1 MDKQHLENLL
11 FKWDK
16 KHTDYLKS
24 IYRANIHKPSFIQLL
39 IDLYLTNTPSELPAS
54 WLIKHYCDAG
64 ETLTQVQVEQILN
77 NLDALTDWGSRLH
90 ILQIIPKIQLTEH
103 LAMQIEPEIRKLLT
117 SDNKFVKAAAY
128 EACFEVVQVIPA
140 FRDEF
145 KRICEG
151 ALASESASVK
161 VKIKRILNKL

>member
-24 IYRANIHKPSFIQLL
+24 IYRANIHNPSFIQLL

-54 WLIKHYCDAG
+54 WLIKHYCDTG

-77 NLDALTDWGSRLH
+77 NFDALTDWGSRLH
-90 ILQIIPKIQLTEH
+90 ILQIIPKIQLTEQ
-103 LAMQIEPEIRKLLT
+103 LAEQIEPEIRKLLK

-128 EACFEVVQVIPA
+128 EAYFEIVRLFPE
-140 FRDEF
+140 FSDEF
-145 KRICEG
+145 KRICEN

-161 VKIKRILNKL
+161 VKIKRILKKL

>member
-24 IYRANIHKPSFIQLL
+24 IYRANIHNPSFIQLL
-39 IDLYLTNTPSELPAS
+39 IDLYLTDTPSELPAS

-77 NLDALTDWGSRLH
+77 NFDALTDWGSRLH

-103 LAMQIEPEIRKLLT
+103 LAKQIEPEIRKLLT

-128 EACFEVVQVIPA
+128 EACFEVVQVNPA
-140 FRDEF
+140 FTNEF
-145 KRICEG
+145 KSICEG